1 MTRAFVGTLLLAA
14 LLFLVDDAGGGG
26 HDSFTCAHCHISH
39 KGGMGGGVSGPLWST
54 KNTADGLPT
63 FALYSSRTFD
73 ALGTDIGQPD
83 GASKLCLGCHDG
95 SYGGFSSGSKAL
107 FRAADLTRSHPISFT
122 YNSALASRVRKGG
135 LHDPATTPSGLGG
148 TIAEDL
154 LDGNGKLQ
162 CTSCHDVHASGK
174 GPNHL
179 RYDARGSDR
188 MCRIC
193 HSI

>member
-1 MTRAFVGTLLLAA
+1 MTRTLVGVLLSVA
-14 LLFLVDDAGGGG
+14 LLSIPGDAGGGG
-26 HDSFTCAHCHISH
+26 HDSFTCANCHISH
-39 KGGMGGGVSGPLWST
+39 KGGGDSGPLWNT
-54 KNTADGLPT
+54 KNTDDSLPT

-95 SYGGFSSGSKAL
+95 SSGGFSSGSKAL
-107 FRAADLTRSHPISFT
+107 FRAADLSRSHPISFT
-122 YNSALASRVRKGG
+122 YDSSLASRVRKGG

-148 TIAEDL
+148 TIAKDL

-162 CTSCHDVHASGK
+162 CTTCHDVHASGK

-179 RYDARGSDR
+179 RYDDGRGGDR
-188 MCRIC
+188 MCQVC
-193 HSI
+193 HKI